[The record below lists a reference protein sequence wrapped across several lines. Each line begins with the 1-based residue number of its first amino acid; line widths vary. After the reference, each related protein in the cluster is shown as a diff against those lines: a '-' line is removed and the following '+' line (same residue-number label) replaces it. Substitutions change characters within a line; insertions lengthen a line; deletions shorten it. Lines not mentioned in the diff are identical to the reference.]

1 MEAEVGELCLA
12 NYLTNIPRARMRH
25 EGERNN
31 RPLRKYHNTL
41 YLFPQILHTHCFQF
55 LLGITMVPRENK
67 NNAYAKCGR
76 QTKSIMVF
84 SELAYCFSKI
94 QPVGKK
100 ISRLNNFRKLKLD
113 FNPPLP
119 PKHYKHGGA
128 FRY

>member
-1 MEAEVGELCLA
+1 MGELCLA

-31 RPLRKYHNTL
+31 
-41 YLFPQILHTHCFQF
+41 
-55 LLGITMVPRENK
+55 
-67 NNAYAKCGR
+67 
-76 QTKSIMVF
+76 
-84 SELAYCFSKI
+84 CFSKI
-94 QPVGKK
+94 QQVGKK